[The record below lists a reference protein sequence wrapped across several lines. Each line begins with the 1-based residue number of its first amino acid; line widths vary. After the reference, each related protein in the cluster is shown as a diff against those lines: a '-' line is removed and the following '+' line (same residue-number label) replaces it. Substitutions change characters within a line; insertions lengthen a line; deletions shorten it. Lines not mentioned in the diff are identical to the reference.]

1 MVEQNN
7 ILVTTLR
14 IISVGLLVFLLI
26 QLMKFLSVY
35 FLFVYNDSFISTDN
49 VLFISPVGI
58 VLFFII
64 IAIIKTSF
72 SIMKI
77 NYTELYK
84 KYTITKTKNPFFIYK
99 GGSKAR

>member
-1 MVEQNN
+1 
-7 ILVTTLR
+7 
-14 IISVGLLVFLLI
+14 
-26 QLMKFLSVY
+26 MKFLSVY

-64 IAIIKTSF
+64 IAIIKTAF

-77 NYTELYK
+77 NYNELCK
-84 KYTITKTKNPFFIYK
+84 KINSTKTKNPFFIYK
-99 GGSKAR
+99 GGSKTK